1 MPLPTFIVA
10 GAQKGG
16 TTTLHNML
24 GEHPQIHVSRPK
36 ELHYFDRHYRNG
48 LAWYAE
54 AFRPT
59 GEHRAWGESTPI
71 YMYEPLARRRMCRDL
86 PEVRL
91 VIILRDPVA
100 RAYSNYWMNRS
111 KGVEDSETFEQ
122 AIDLEA
128 ERMSAGSRRVAARF
142 AYLDRGLYAD
152 QLEALEAA
160 HGRDLIHPLL
170 LSDLTTDPAS
180 ALSKISS
187 FLGVDADAGA
197 QIPLMHA
204 KSFRRK
210 NKDAD
215 KDKPRPAAS
224 YPPMLTETDEK
235 LRLHFAESNQR
246 LSAWLG
252 RDLSAWNQPPAPH
265 RSEGA

>member
-24 GEHPQIHVSRPK
+24 GQHPQIHVSRPK
-36 ELHYFDRHYRNG
+36 EVHYFDRHYRNG
-48 LAWYAE
+48 LDWYSA
-54 AFRPT
+54 AFQPT
-59 GEHRAWGESTPI
+59 SEHRAWGEATPV

-86 PEVRL
+86 PDVRL

-100 RAYSNYWMNRS
+100 RAYSNYWMNRT
-111 KGVEDSETFEQ
+111 KGVEDVQTFEE

-128 ERMSAGSRRVAARF
+128 QRRAAGSRRVAARF

-152 QLEALEAA
+152 QLEALETA

-170 LSDLTTDPAS
+170 LSDLTTDPTS
-180 ALSKISS
+180 TLSEIFS
-187 FLGVDADAGA
+187 FLEVDVDVAA

-204 KSFRRK
+204 KSFRKGKNQGKRK
-210 NKDAD
+210 PKSAS
-215 KDKPRPAAS
+215 S
-224 YPPMLTETDEK
+224 YPPMLPATDEK
-235 LRLHFAESNQR
+235 LRKHFAEPNKR

-252 RDLSAWNQPPAPH
+252 RDLGAWDQPPPP
-265 RSEGA
+265 R

>member
-24 GEHPQIHVSRPK
+24 GQHPQIHVSRPK

-48 LAWYAE
+48 LDWYSA
-54 AFRPT
+54 AFQPT
-59 GEHRAWGESTPI
+59 SEHRAWGEATPI

-111 KGVEDSETFEQ
+111 KGVEDIDTFEA
-122 AIDLEA
+122 AIDLED
-128 ERMSAGSRRVAARF
+128 ERRKAGTRRVAARY

-152 QLEALEAA
+152 QLEALEVA
-160 HGRDLIHPLL
+160 HGRELIHPLL
-170 LSDLTTDPAS
+170 LSDLTADPTT
-180 ALSKISS
+180 ALSGVFA
-187 FLGVDADAGA
+187 FLEVDAEPAA
-197 QIPLMHA
+197 EIPLLHA
-204 KSFRRK
+204 KSFK
-210 NKDAD
+210 GQD
-215 KDKPRPAAS
+215 KSKGKTTSVSAGS
-224 YPPMLTETDEK
+224 YPPIQPATEER
-235 LRLHFAESNQR
+235 LRSHFAEPNRR
-246 LSAWLG
+246 LAAGLG
-252 RDLSAWNQPPAPH
+252 RDLTACNHATAPH
-265 RSEGA
+265 

>member
-36 ELHYFDRHYRNG
+36 ELHYFDRHYRKG
-48 LAWYAE
+48 TDWYAA

-59 GEHRAWGESTPI
+59 GEHRAWGEATPI
-71 YMYEPLARRRMCRDL
+71 YMYESLARRRMCKDL
-86 PEVRL
+86 PDVRL

-111 KGVEDSETFEQ
+111 KGVEELETFEE
-122 AIDLEA
+122 AIDAEA
-128 ERMSAGSRRVAARF
+128 ERLATASRRVAARY
-142 AYLDRGLYAD
+142 AYLARGLYAD

-170 LSDLTTDPAS
+170 LTDLTADPTA
-180 ALSKISS
+180 ALSQVFA
-187 FLGVDADAGA
+187 FLDVDTDAAA
-197 QIPLMHA
+197 QIPLLHA
-204 KSFRRK
+204 KSFRK
-210 NKDAD
+210 GKS
-215 KDKPRPAAS
+215 KVKGQPSPKSSAA
-224 YPPMLTETDEK
+224 YPPMDPSTDEK
-235 LRLHFAESNQR
+235 LRSHFAESNRR
-246 LSAWLG
+246 LAAWLD
-252 RDLSAWNQPPAPH
+252 RDLSAWDTPPPP
-265 RSEGA
+265 R